1 MKEYLNKI
9 SLSKNSRGVYDLDP
23 FKGCSNGMGLN
34 DKGCYGICY
43 AAKIAKFR
51 GYDFSKTVK
60 RDFIDDKHL
69 QKIGKKLSKIKFIRL
84 GVSCDPSFDWEHT
97 INIIEKI
104 RPFNKNIVIITKHW
118 TNLTYKQCVRLKGVT
133 VNTSISALDSELQLD
148 NRMFWYNKLKEFCN
162 SVLRVNTAD
171 FNDIKLKELQDK
183 LLNND
188 KVIDNILRFS
198 IGHDLASN
206 SIINVKKHKFLG
218 TEVYASKHK
227 EDTYFGFCKDCKDQ
241 CGIDI

>member
-23 FKGCSNGMGLN
+23 FKGCSNGMALN

-69 QKIGKKLSKIKFIRL
+69 QKIGKELSKIKFVRL

-104 RPFNKNIVIITKHW
+104 RPFNNNIVVITKHW

-171 FNDIKLKELQDK
+171 FNDEILKVKQDK
-183 LLNND
+183 LLSSE
-188 KVIDNILRFS
+188 KVIDNILRFPKNH
-198 IGHDLASN
+198 ILVKDG
-206 SIINVKKHKFLG
+206 IINISKHKFLD
-218 TEVYASKHK
+218 TEVYASKYN
-227 EDTYFGFCKDCKDQ
+227 TNTFFGYCYDCKEQ
-241 CGIDI
+241 CGINL